1 MRISD
6 WSSDV
11 CSSDLRLRIDAAGG
25 LSWNGNA
32 TSLSALLPLL
42 AAVAER
48 APGQR
53 PMLQIDAAAD
63 SDYDTLVRVL
73 AAATG
78 AGLQDIGLVLQ
89 PYPRRPI
96 AHASSARHPLP
107 APPLPASTYRTR
119 P

>member
-32 TSLSALLPLL
+32 TSLSALPPLL

-48 APGQR
+48 APGER
-53 PMLQIDAAAD
+53 PMLQNDAAAD
-63 SDYDTLVRVL
+63 SEYGTLVRGL
-73 AAATG
+73 DAAHG
-78 AGLQDIGLVLQ
+78 AGLQDIGFGRQ
-89 PYPRRPI
+89 PGTQGTYAKAGSDRERRTG
-96 AHASSARHPLP
+96 ASRNEAG
-107 APPLPASTYRTR
+107 A
-119 P
+119 